1 MAPSSTSPGPA
12 HPTPSPAHPAPDPGR
27 PLRADAAR
35 NRRALLAAAR
45 RVFERDG
52 FVAARITDIADEAG
66 LAHGSFYSHFR
77 NKENAL
83 AAVLGEVGEE
93 MLHPGPS
100 LAGTPGGQGDEADPV
115 AVIHAANV
123 AYLEAYRRNAKLMA
137 LLEQV
142 ATVDERFA
150 ALRRERSEAFLARN
164 ARAIRR
170 LQRAGLADP
179 ALDPDLASFALSTMV
194 SRSAY
199 AVFAMGRQPAGVGD
213 LAATLT
219 RLWAN
224 ALGLPGDRPD
234 GRNDG

>member
-1 MAPSSTSPGPA
+1 MVLPPA
-12 HPTPSPAHPAPDPGR
+12 KGAR
-27 PLRADAAR
+27 PRRADAAR
-35 NRRALLAAAR
+35 NRQALLAAAR

-52 FVAARITDIADEAG
+52 FVTARITDIADEAG
-66 LAHGSFYSHFR
+66 LAHGSFYSHFQS
-77 NKENAL
+77 KEDAL

-93 MLHPGPS
+93 MLHPGPP
-100 LAGTPGGQGDEADPV
+100 LAGDLGDTADPV
-115 AVIHAANV
+115 AAIHAANV
-123 AYLEAYRRNAKLMA
+123 AYLEAYRRNARLMA

-150 ALRRERSEAFLARN
+150 ALRLERSDAFLARN

-179 ALDPDLASFALSTMV
+179 ALDPGLASLALSTMV

-199 AVFAMGRQPAGVGD
+199 VAFALGREPAGLEA
-213 LAATLT
+213 LADTLT

-224 ALGLPGDRPD
+224 ALRLTPPPGH
-234 GRNDG
+234 

>member
-1 MAPSSTSPGPA
+1 M
-12 HPTPSPAHPAPDPGR
+12 
-27 PLRADAAR
+27 
-35 NRRALLAAAR
+35 
-45 RVFERDG
+45 FERDG
-52 FVAARITDIADEAG
+52 FVTARITDIADEAG

-77 NKENAL
+77 SKEDAL

-100 LAGTPGGQGDEADPV
+100 LAGTPGSQGDLGGQGELRGQGDLRDQADPV

-123 AYLEAYRRNAKLMA
+123 AYLEAYRRNARLMA

-179 ALDPDLASFALSTMV
+179 ALDPDLASLALSNMV

-199 AVFAMGRQPAGVGD
+199 AVFAMGRQPVSVGE
-213 LAATLT
+213 LAVTLT

-224 ALGLPGDRPD
+224 ALGLPGDRT
-234 GRNDG
+234 

>member
-1 MAPSSTSPGPA
+1 MAPTA
-12 HPTPSPAHPAPDPGR
+12 TTPAPSR
-27 PLRADAAR
+27 PRRADAAR
-35 NRRALLAAAR
+35 NRQALVSAAR

-52 FVAARITDIADEAG
+52 FVLARITDIADEAG

-77 NKENAL
+77 SKEDAL
-83 AAVLGEVGEE
+83 AAVLAEAGEE

-100 LAGTPGGQGDEADPV
+100 LAGTAADPV
-115 AVIHAANV
+115 AVIHTANV
-123 AYLEAYRRNAKLMA
+123 AYLGAYRRNARLMA

-150 ALRRERSEAFLARN
+150 ELRHQRSEAFLARN

-179 ALDPDLASFALSTMV
+179 GLDPDVASLALSTMV

-199 AVFAMGRQPAGVGD
+199 AAFAAGRQPVSLEH

-224 ALGLPGDRPD
+224 ALGLASAGQAGNQGARTSSHPGR
-234 GRNDG
+234 RQT